1 MPTTLLIKAID
12 ITKNTPLG
20 ANIDVNKYLHV
31 IREAQVFIVE
41 PILGTKL
48 YDKVL
53 ADYAAD
59 TLTGDYKTIHEEY
72 IKPILYH
79 SVAAEFILTHS
90 YNVANGGVFKHNPEN
105 SEPVTKAE
113 VDFLV
118 QNQRDKADTYIN
130 RLERFLKDKNVPEYT
145 GSQDNNYDLQPDTSD
160 LYGGWKLN

>member
-1 MPTTLLIKAID
+1 MPTVLLIKAID

-31 IREAQVFIVE
+31 IREAQVFVVE

-53 ADYAAD
+53 ADYAAN

-79 SVAAEFILTHS
+79 SVAAEYILTAS
-90 YNVANGGVFKHNPEN
+90 YNVANGGIFKNNPEN
-105 SEPVTKAE
+105 SEPVSKTE

-130 RLERFLKDKNVPEYT
+130 RLERFLCDKNLPEYRQA
-145 GSQDNNYDLQPDTSD
+145 QDNNYDLQPDTSD
-160 LYGGWKLN
+160 LYGGWKLD